1 MVKGAYLNEGKETS
15 RPPSLFLESLILLD
29 LGLVGV
35 EMMNGGRRAEMG
47 VFIGCGMVC
56 MLEKVENGLKLL
68 FKLSSNVWCYAR
80 TFSVLLP
87 NGSRV
92 AN

>member
-1 MVKGAYLNEGKETS
+1 
-15 RPPSLFLESLILLD
+15 
-29 LGLVGV
+29 V
-35 EMMNGGRRAEMG
+35 EMMNGGRRAE
-47 VFIGCGMVC
+47 VRAFIGGEMVC
-56 MLEKVENGLKLL
+56 MLEKVENRLKLL

-80 TFSVLLP
+80 KFNVLLP